1 MLLSLTGICVVAGAV
16 LAAVNN
22 LTAGPI
28 VASKAAALETAI
40 KAVTPEFNNKPS
52 EESYMVATPEG
63 DSLRIYPAKWMA
75 NLLELLLKVSPKKV
89 LVVKSK

>member
-40 KAVTPEFNNKPS
+40 KAVTPNLII
-52 EESYMVATPEG
+52 
-63 DSLRIYPAKWMA
+63 SLQKSLIWWLHPKVIRCGYIRQKWMA
-75 NLLELLLKVSPKKV
+75 NLLELQLKVSPKRF
-89 LVVKSK
+89 